1 MNKLFYAAIGVLAFM
16 CGGCATVFAGAA
28 FDSLLSAASPAPV
41 SFTGV
46 FDGAAKRAP
55 YCLPEAAFSY
65 EKQPVFLS
73 RSIQSHQ
80 TFFAPAVPKPF
91 IVESVEIKSA
101 ASREEAQSSIDPKTE
116 GHIINKGLDALKSFN
131 TGPCK
136 SLSDFYASE
145 GVTIKWRTMVKGADK
160 KDPIFALAC
169 PPEECGDKKVIY
181 LNDVVV
187 RRADEQGGD
196 INYKDYFLKSN
207 PTFLAITLAHELTH
221 LSDYKKIGSGIKD
234 PGAAALFL
242 ELNGW
247 STETYVYHQ
256 LLEAGIAPEPNS
268 TTETK
273 EIQETR
279 LHLAIRDYVN
289 GVSGATRPVARDY
302 FQLVKSGFNFEK
314 YLQETI
320 NLEKKGIMTLA
331 GVVENRYGFP
341 EAFESMDAP
350 GLFASSAEKNNYK
363 KYKKLQE
370 SLGLS
375 TAEYI
380 KWRKNNVDP
389 VPPST
394 SSSSGVVA
402 PAVPPGGQ
410 GHNSPSQPSSPSNGH
425 DGEDGGGG
433 SSGGGYQPAVPN
445 PSFEPGTWPTGGQ

>member
-1 MNKLFYAAIGVLAFM
+1 MNKLFYAVVGVVAFM
-16 CGGCATVFAGAA
+16 CVGCATVFAGVA
-28 FDSLLSAASPAPV
+28 FDSLLSAASPDV
-41 SFTGV
+41 VGLTGV
-46 FDGAAKRAP
+46 FDGAAKHGS
-55 YCLPEAAFSY
+55 YCLPEASLSY
-65 EKQPVFLS
+65 EKQSVFVSHAS
-73 RSIQSHQ
+73 RSHQ
-80 TFFAPAVPKPF
+80 TFFAPTVPRPF
-91 IVESVEIKSA
+91 MVESAEIKAA
-101 ASREEAQSSIDPKTE
+101 ASREEAQCPIDPKTE

-131 TGPCK
+131 AGPCK

-145 GVTIKWRTMVKGADK
+145 GVIIKWRTLVKTANK
-160 KDPIFALAC
+160 KETIFAWAC
-169 PPEECGDKKVIY
+169 PPEECGDKKIIY
-181 LNDVVV
+181 LNDIVVK
-187 RRADEQGGD
+187 RSDEQGGD

-247 STETYVYHQ
+247 STETYAYHQ

-289 GVSGATRPVARDY
+289 GVKGAALPQARDY
-302 FQLVKSGFNFEK
+302 FQLVKSGFKFDEYIQK
-314 YLQETI
+314 TV

-331 GVVENRYGFP
+331 GVVEDRYGFS
-341 EAFESMDAP
+341 ESFESMEAP
-350 GLFASSAEKNNYK
+350 GFFSSSGEYK

-380 KWRKNNVDP
+380 KWRKENVDP
-389 VPPST
+389 APPATNNSG
-394 SSSSGVVA
+394 GVVA
-402 PAVPPGGQ
+402 PAVSSAGQ
-410 GHNSPSQPSSPSNGH
+410 GHSSPSHPSSPSNGH
-425 DGEDGGGG
+425 DGEGGGG
-433 SSGGGYQPAVPN
+433 SSGSGQQPAVPN
-445 PSFEPGTWPTGGQ
+445 PSFPPGTWPTSGQ